1 MYSGDATQQ
10 LDVIIAALLGKI
22 ISLRQ
27 EKPAKSKDSSGLT
40 YLLGDAT
47 LQAGGEQ
54 WVWN

>member
-22 ISLRQ
+22 TSLRQ
-27 EKPAKSKDSSGLT
+27 EKPAKSKDSSVLT